1 MAIDPMTALVIA
13 SAGLNI
19 GNTIFTGKDYR
30 NQLRSQRLQYQLKGA
45 KDYNNT
51 FRAWNDEQALNYAV
65 FSASGA
71 SAEWSGSYKAIDEEV
86 ERKKTSDLD
95 EITLMTQAM
104 SDELNSRIAA
114 SRTSDKF
121 SIATTL
127 VTTGIG
133 LKELSLNKQHKK
145 ILEKQLERETKK
157 IKGFTYNKRTGNF
170 TSRRD
175 LFAHNPTSWGM
186 SAWKSEKGSM
196 MWKNR
201 WWKKYG
207 RDLGG
212 NY

>member
-1 MAIDPMTALVIA
+1 MPHVSGHKGQTGLMSNPYQQAAESMQQ
-13 SAGLNI
+13 AGLS
-19 GNTIFTGKDYR
+19 GVGDV
-30 NQLRSQRLQYQLKGA
+30 GA
-45 KDYNNT
+45 K
-51 FRAWNDEQALNYAV
+51 
-65 FSASGA
+65 
-71 SAEWSGSYKAIDEEV
+71 

>member
-1 MAIDPMTALVIA
+1 MAIDPMTALTIA
-13 SAGLNI
+13 YAGLNI
-19 GNTIFTGKDYR
+19 GNTFFSGKAYR
-30 NQLRSQRLQYQLKGA
+30 KQLASQRLQYQLKGA

-65 FSASGA
+65 YSASGA
-71 SAEWSGSYKAIDEEV
+71 SAEYSGSYRAIAEEV

-95 EITLMTQAM
+95 EITMMTQAM
-104 SDELNSRIAA
+104 TDELNSRIDA
-114 SRTSDKF
+114 SRVSDNF
-121 SIATTL
+121 SIAATL
-127 VTTGIG
+127 VGAGISV
-133 LKELSLNKQHKK
+133 KQLSLNKQHKK

-207 RDLGG
+207 RD
-212 NY
+212 